1 MLSED
6 SPCTPLLPLGLT
18 DSPQLSHRKEFDF
31 HTGFIELAG
40 EVNLAMPYHFV
51 NSVAQGLN
59 KKVLSYV
66 TPSVTHLG

>member
-1 MLSED
+1 
-6 SPCTPLLPLGLT
+6 
-18 DSPQLSHRKEFDF
+18 LSHRKEIDF
-31 HTGFIELAG
+31 HTRFIELAG

-66 TPSVTHLG
+66 TLSVTHLG